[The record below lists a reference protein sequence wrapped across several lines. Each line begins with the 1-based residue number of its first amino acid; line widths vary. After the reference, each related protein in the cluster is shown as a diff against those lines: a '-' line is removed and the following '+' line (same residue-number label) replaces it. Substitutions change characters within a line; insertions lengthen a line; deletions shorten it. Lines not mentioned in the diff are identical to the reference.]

1 MKKFLSILCFSCLLS
16 GSLISCTNDDNIE
29 DSTVSN
35 ELPAPKGALQEIFYK
50 LSNNNFSLSYTDR
63 YAALGVTRTQET
75 RYTSYSLESNGD
87 LGFNGYAQNDE
98 CVFSYNI
105 VDNEIVSGVPVID
118 YNNGILITD
127 IYNYRDGLQNFDYT
141 FLPSDYKSGEEY
153 IYEFGKNELND
164 ELLVSV
170 FLRKT
175 YNPAAKPKEIKM
187 KVVAGNLVVDCIN
200 NYYEIQDD
208 YDTCQVVT
216 FDIGTTENS
225 LIKKYLDSW
234 DFERI
239 NKVDIAVLRIS
250 IYSLLYQQDIHPTI
264 IINEAIDIA
273 KEFGSGDS
281 FRFVNA
287 VLDNIRK
294 ELNR

>member
-1 MKKFLSILCFSCLLS
+1 MGHIAQADLLEFPW
-16 GSLISCTNDDNIE
+16 LDE
-29 DSTVSN
+29 
-35 ELPAPKGALQEIFYK
+35 K
-50 LSNNNFSLSYTDR
+50 
-63 YAALGVTRTQET
+63 
-75 RYTSYSLESNGD
+75 SLEKIKPTSLD
-87 LGFNGYAQNDE
+87 FARIL
-98 CVFSYNI
+98 
-105 VDNEIVSGVPVID
+105 VSGTIEHID
-118 YNNGILITD
+118 EI
-127 IYNYRDGLQNFDYT
+127 DG
-141 FLPSDYKSGEEY
+141 
-153 IYEFGKNELND
+153 
-164 ELLVSV
+164 
-170 FLRKT
+170 
-175 YNPAAKPKEIKM
+175 
-187 KVVAGNLVVDCIN
+187 
-200 NYYEIQDD
+200 
-208 YDTCQVVT
+208 
-216 FDIGTTENS
+216 